1 MIAHFL
7 VLLLGTVLDR
17 LVGDP
22 DALWRRW
29 PHPVVWIGRAIGWL
43 DRTFNRE
50 ALSFAARR
58 RNGVGAI
65 LVLLAAAILVGFALH
80 ALFARLGPLGIVL
93 EATVVGIFLAQKS
106 MAEHV
111 RRVAD
116 ALNAG
121 GLLEGR
127 RAVSMIV
134 GRDPDQLDEAG
145 VCRAAIE
152 SLAENASDGIVAP
165 WLFYLVFGLPG
176 FLAYK
181 ALNTADSMIGHLS
194 ERHRAFGWAAARLDD
209 LANLVPARLNALM
222 FAALA
227 PTLPGSKGFGYAW
240 AIARRDAKLHRSPN
254 AGWPEAAAAAALGIA
269 FGGPRRYGA
278 LIVEAPLLHPEGRLI
293 STVDDIDRSI
303 VLLRRLS
310 NLLITIALLLFLA
323 RLAWSQLG

>member
-1 MIAHFL
+1 MTAHFL
-7 VLLLGTVLDR
+7 TLLLGTILDR

-22 DALWRRW
+22 DSLWRRW
-29 PHPVVWIGRAIGWL
+29 PHPVVWVGRAIGWM
-43 DRTFNRE
+43 DRRFNRE
-50 ALSFAARR
+50 ELTFAARR
-58 RNGVGAI
+58 RNGVLAT
-65 LVLLAAAILVGFALH
+65 LALLAAGILAGLALH
-80 ALFARLGPLGIVL
+80 DLFAGIGALGVVL
-93 EATVVGIFLAQKS
+93 EAAVVGIFLAQKS

-116 ALNAG
+116 ALAIG
-121 GLLEGR
+121 GLAEGR

-165 WLFYLVFGLPG
+165 WLFYLAFGLPG
-176 FLAYK
+176 LFAYK
-181 ALNTADSMIGHLS
+181 ALNTADSMIGHMS

-227 PTLPGSKGFGYAW
+227 STLPGSKGFAYAW
-240 AIARRDAKLHRSPN
+240 AIARRDARLHRSPN
-254 AGWPEAAAAAALGIA
+254 AGWPEAAAAAALGLA

-278 LIVEAPLLHPEGRLI
+278 LVVDAPLLHAEGRLDAG
-293 STVDDIDRSI
+293 VEDIDRSI

-310 NLLITIALLLFLA
+310 NLLIVVALVLFVASLA
-323 RLAWSQLG
+323 